1 MWKRWLFF
9 YFISILQKNQ
19 VWAPVAPQKAFRH
32 FPDHLRLQLPHEPQD
47 GIFKSE
53 DKVEISAQ
61 VFALVFLLLGQIC
74 EQVPLES
81 IICCLLLWRC
91 CANLT
96 SAGELPILL
105 KIGLPVH
112 LEEVFLPPERIGN
125 YFMMLR
131 EKNHH
136 VAEFSYKQGKS
147 TWNMKELNFS

>member
-1 MWKRWLFF
+1 M
-9 YFISILQKNQ
+9 I
-19 VWAPVAPQKAFRH
+19 
-32 FPDHLRLQLPHEPQD
+32 QLPHEPQD
-47 GIFKSE
+47 GNFKSE

-74 EQVPLES
+74 EHVSLES

-112 LEEVFLPPERIGN
+112 LEEVFLPPKRIGN
-125 YFMMLR
+125 YFMPFKK
-131 EKNHH
+131 EKTY
-136 VAEFSYKQGKS
+136 ADIQ
-147 TWNMKELNFS
+147 